1 MKENIIKSITFAI
14 IIIIIL
20 ISVVTVDNN
29 KVTNDEKKFKEEYES
44 LNGKT
49 NQVTNKKYPT
59 VEIDIQNNVKY
70 IDSRQAIKILEKKT
84 GIIYF
89 GFAECPWCRNMI
101 EPFLEA
107 IEEEN
112 IEKFYYCDA
121 LSIRDEKKLNEN
133 GEVETVKEGD
143 KNYYKI
149 LQLLGDKADKYEG
162 LNDDSIKRLYFPT
175 VVFVKDGEIVDT
187 HTSTIDSQEN
197 PYKKLTKKEQ
207 KKLKNIYKEKIE
219 KMNSNVCTG
228 KESC

>member
-70 IDSRQAIKILEKKT
+70 IDSKQAIKILEKKT

-112 IEKFYYCDA
+112 IEKVYYCDA

>member
-20 ISVVTVDNN
+20 ISVVTIDNN
-29 KVTNDEKKFKEEYES
+29 KVTNDEKKFKEEYEA

-49 NQVTNKKYPT
+49 NQSTKKKYPT
-59 VEIDIQNNVKY
+59 VEIDIQNNIEY
-70 IDSRQAIKILEKKT
+70 IDAKKAIKILEKKT

-89 GFAECPWCRNMI
+89 GFPECPWCRNMI
-101 EPFLEA
+101 EPFLA
-107 IEEEN
+107 AVKEEN
-112 IEKFYYCDA
+112 IEKVYYCNA
-121 LSIRDEKKLNEN
+121 LSIRDVKKLNDN
-133 GEVETVKEGD
+133 GEVETVQEGD

-149 LQLLGDKADKYEG
+149 LELLGEKADKYEG

-175 VVFVKDGEIVDT
+175 VVFVKDGKIIDT

-197 PYKKLTKKEQ
+197 PYKKLTKKQQ
-207 KKLKNIYKEKIE
+207 KELKNIYKEKIE

-228 KESC
+228 KDSC